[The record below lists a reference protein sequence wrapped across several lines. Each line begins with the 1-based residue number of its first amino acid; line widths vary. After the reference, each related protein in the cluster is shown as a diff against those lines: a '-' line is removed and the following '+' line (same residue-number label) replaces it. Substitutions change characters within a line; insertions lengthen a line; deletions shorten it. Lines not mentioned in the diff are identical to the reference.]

1 MKVIVFRNPDGT
13 VSVVH
18 PTPEYQ
24 NRLDEVIAKD
34 VPAGATYR
42 IVNRA
47 SLPGRERRSRWRWH
61 DRDVMEVLPE

>member
-1 MKVIVFRNPDGT
+1 MQVIVYRNPDDT

-34 VPAGATYR
+34 VPPGTSYR
-42 IVNRA
+42 IINRA
-47 SLPGRERRSRWRWH
+47 SLPTRDGRARWRWH
-61 DRDVMEVLPE
+61 SRGVPDVLPE